1 MLHGLTHNNK
11 HTFLELCMQVEI
23 FLGLSRP
30 RGVLQGFKIYT
41 KFDLGNFDLTY
52 TKFNSQFPLSSSPIV
67 DKGNQESA

>member
-1 MLHGLTHNNK
+1 MVSLSSQYTIATVKNMHMLALIFRLHGLTHNNK

-41 KFDLGNFDLTY
+41 KFDLG
-52 TKFNSQFPLSSSPIV
+52 
-67 DKGNQESA
+67 

>member
-30 RGVLQGFKIYT
+30 RGVLQ
-41 KFDLGNFDLTY
+41 DLKYIPNLISGNFDLTY